1 MSRKNNLPN
10 REYGIVLSRSA
21 ERDLNKLEKSDKKA
35 LAKIDEKI
43 SGLAI
48 DPRPRG
54 MDKIEGIDGLFRIR
68 SGDYR
73 ILYSIDDAENAVTI
87 EAIGNRRDVYRQY

>member
-1 MSRKNNLPN
+1 MSRKSNTPD
-10 REYGIVLSRSA
+10 REYVTILSRSA
-21 ERDLNKLEKSDKKA
+21 ERDINTLEKSDKKA

-43 SGLAI
+43 SGLVI
-48 DPRPRG
+48 DPRPRV